1 MNSRWTKTFPAAA
14 TFSCDLGSLGTWVG
28 PRTGAAK
35 RNQSQR
41 EEYVLRRL
49 LVAWRR
55 NGVLNYPFTLC
66 ASNQA
71 PQQPDFVLTDPK
83 NGRLGIEITEAGS
96 EDWQAQLT
104 QQEKQR
110 NDGLGSHLM
119 PLGSKQESTRDI
131 QSAIRKKVLKA
142 GGSAYQGTVCD
153 LAIYDNTRPF
163 HGLTIDDIRDLNSP
177 DIPGRFKQVHLISG
191 PFVYTD
197 VLGNRPGCINVSTDY
212 DIDFAEWISDQVE
225 SLRNGQVN
233 RLDVESIIEE
243 LTALAN
249 RDRRA
254 LRSHLRVLLLH
265 LLKWRHQ
272 PHQQSRNWRAS
283 IDNARTE
290 IEELLA
296 SSPSLRRDL
305 VGDATNEASA
315 LAWAYGK
322 ARQGAQ
328 RDTGLDLDAFPKDC
342 PFPLD
347 HILDENYLPN

>member
-1 MNSRWTKTFPAAA
+1 MNSRWTKTFSAAD

-28 PRTGAAK
+28 PRTGPAR
-35 RNQSQR
+35 RNQSQK

-55 NGVLNYPFTLC
+55 NGALNFPFTLC

-83 NGRLGIEITEAGS
+83 NSRLGIEITEAGS
-96 EDWQAQLT
+96 QDWQAQMT
-104 QQEKQR
+104 QQERER
-110 NDGLGSHLM
+110 NDGLTFHPM
-119 PLGSKQESTRDI
+119 PVGKKEESIRDI
-131 QSAIRKKVLKA
+131 HSAIRKKVRKA
-142 GGSAYQGTVCD
+142 SDGAYQNTACD
-153 LAIYDNTRPF
+153 LVIYDNTRPF
-163 HGLTIDDIRDLNSP
+163 HGLTIDDIQYLNSP
-177 DIPGRFKQVHLISG
+177 DLHGQFKQVHLVSDL
-191 PFVYTD
+191 FVYMD
-197 VLGNRPGCINVSTDY
+197 VLGNSPRCINVSTDY
-212 DIDFAEWISDQVE
+212 DIDFAEWISNQVE
-225 SLRNGQVN
+225 SLRNGQMN

-254 LRSHLRVLLLH
+254 LRSHLRILLLH
-265 LLKWRHQ
+265 LLKWQHQ
-272 PHQQSRNWRAS
+272 PHQRSTNWQAS

-296 SSPSLRRDL
+296 SSPSLRRGLDC
-305 VGDATNEASA
+305 DTTNGASA
-315 LAWAYGK
+315 LTWAYGK

-328 RDTGLDLDAFPKDC
+328 RDTGLGLDAFPKDC

-347 HILDENYLPN
+347 QILDENYLPD

>member
-1 MNSRWTKTFPAAA
+1 MNSRWTRTFPADT

-28 PRTGAAK
+28 PRTGAAN
-35 RNQSQR
+35 RNQGQR
-41 EEYVLRRL
+41 EDYVLRRL

-55 NGVLNYPFTLC
+55 NGALNYPFTLC

-71 PQQPDFVLTDPK
+71 PRQPDFVLTDPK

-96 EDWQAQLT
+96 EEWQAQLT
-104 QQEKQR
+104 QQEKER
-110 NDGLGSHLM
+110 NDGPASHLM
-119 PLGSKQESTRDI
+119 PPGRKQESIRDI
-131 QSAIRKKVLKA
+131 RSAIQKKVRKA
-142 GGSAYQGTVCD
+142 DGGAYQHTACD

-163 HGLTIDDIRDLNSP
+163 HGLTIDDIHYLNSP
-177 DIPGRFKQVHLISG
+177 ELHGRFKQVHLVSG

-197 VLGNRPGCINVSTDY
+197 VLGNDPGCIDVSTDY
-212 DIDFAEWISDQVE
+212 DIDFAEWIGNQVE
-225 SLRNGQVN
+225 SLRNGQMN
-233 RLDVESIIEE
+233 RLDIESIIEE

-272 PHQQSRNWRAS
+272 PDQRSRNWRAS

-290 IEELLA
+290 IEEILA
-296 SSPSLRRDL
+296 SSPSMRRSLD
-305 VGDATNEASA
+305 GDATDSAST

-328 RDTGLDLDAFPKDC
+328 RDTGLDLSAFPEDC
-342 PFPLD
+342 PFSSNQ
-347 HILDENYLPN
+347 ILDENYLPD

>member
-1 MNSRWTKTFPAAA
+1 MNSRWTRTFPAAT
-14 TFSCDLGSLGTWVG
+14 TFSYDLGSLGTWVG

-35 RNQSQR
+35 RNHGQR
-41 EEYVLRRL
+41 KDYVLRRL

-55 NGVLNYPFTLC
+55 KGELNYPFTLC
-66 ASNQA
+66 ASNPA
-71 PQQPDFVLTDPK
+71 SRQPDFVLTDPK
-83 NGRLGIEITEAGS
+83 KGRLGVKITEAGS
-96 EDWQAQLT
+96 EEWQAQLT
-104 QQEKQR
+104 RQEKEG
-110 NDGLGSHLM
+110 NDVPAFRPL
-119 PLGSKQESTRDI
+119 PLGSKQESIRDI
-131 QSAIRKKVLKA
+131 QSAIRKKVRKA
-142 GGSAYQGTVCD
+142 GGGTYRDTACD

-163 HGLTIDDIRDLNSP
+163 HGLTIDDIQHLNSP
-177 DIPGRFKQVHLISG
+177 DLHGGFKQVHLVSG

-197 VLGNRPGCINVSTDY
+197 VLGNHPGCIDVSTDY
-212 DIDFAEWISDQVE
+212 DIDFAEWIGNQVE
-225 SLRNGQVN
+225 SLRNGQMN

-272 PHQQSRNWRAS
+272 PDRRSRNWRAS

-296 SSPSLRRDL
+296 SSPSLRRSLD
-305 VGDATNEASA
+305 GDATDSASA

-328 RDTGLDLDAFPKDC
+328 RDTGLELGAFPEDC

-347 HILDENYLPN
+347 RILDENYLPD